1 MPREAFDTDT
11 GTRHGVAEAGD
22 EHAVRLAGPVDRAG
36 ARATLV
42 GADEDDLWR
51 AYRLTRDPAIRN
63 RLLALNLGLVHHVAR
78 KMIRTLSADAELEEL
93 ISSGALGLLSAVESF
108 EPERGVA
115 FSTYAAQ
122 RIRGA
127 ILDDLRSRDPV
138 SRAARQKLRAMA
150 TARESLSEALD
161 RPPADHELAERL
173 GISVEELWR
182 WQAAAQEPVHVPL
195 DEPLPDGDA
204 DTALRAELVPD
215 DQSEDIEAAIG
226 RDQELDLVRDE
237 ILRLPERERV
247 VLSLYYFEEL
257 KLHEIGRVLGLT
269 ESRVSQIR
277 SKALQTL
284 RTRLHHLRGVS

>member
-1 MPREAFDTDT
+1 MQREPFDAD
-11 GTRHGVAEAGD
+11 AG
-22 EHAVRLAGPVDRAG
+22 E
-36 ARATLV
+36 
-42 GADEDDLWR
+42 LWL
-51 AYRLTRDPAIRN
+51 AYRRTGDPAIRN

-78 KMIRTLSADAELEEL
+78 QMVRALSADVEFGEL
-93 ISSGALGLLSAVESF
+93 ISSGAMGLLNAVESF
-108 EPERGVA
+108 DPDRGVA

-138 SRAARQKLRAMA
+138 TRAARQKLRAMA
-150 TARESLSEALD
+150 AARESLTEVLE
-161 RPPADHELAERL
+161 RPPRDHELAERL
-173 GISVEELWR
+173 GIAVEELWR

-195 DEPLPDGDA
+195 DEPLADGGA
-204 DTALRAELVPD
+204 ETALRAELVPD
-215 DQSEDIEAAIG
+215 EESEDIETAIG
-226 RDQELDLVRDE
+226 RDEELNLVRDE

-277 SKALQTL
+277 SKALGTL
-284 RTRLHHLRGVS
+284 RARLHHLRGGVR

>member
-1 MPREAFDTDT
+1 ME
-11 GTRHGVAEAGD
+11 ESQ
-22 EHAVRLAGPVDRAG
+22 
-36 ARATLV
+36 
-42 GADEDDLWR
+42 LWA
-51 AYRLTRDPAIRN
+51 AYRLTKDPAIRN

-78 KMIRTLSADAELEEL
+78 QMIRTLSADADLEEL
-93 ISSGALGLLSAVESF
+93 ISSGAMGLLNAVESF
-108 EPERGVA
+108 DPDRGVA

-150 TARESLSEALD
+150 TARESLSETLE
-161 RPPADHELAERL
+161 RPPADHELAEQL

-195 DEPLPDGDA
+195 DEPLPDGDTE
-204 DTALRAELVPD
+204 TALRAELVPD
-215 DQSEDIEAAIG
+215 EEGEDIETTLD

-277 SKALQTL
+277 SKALETL
-284 RTRLHHLRGVS
+284 RARLGHLRRVG